1 MDTKKL
7 RQKLLGLAI
16 RGKLVPQDP
25 NDEPASELLS
35 RIHEE
40 KLTMVERGEL
50 KPKDVKNDTVIYFGS
65 DGLPYEKRA
74 DGKGEAKCIEKEI
87 LFDLP
92 EGWSWA
98 RVNAVCPVG
107 TGATPL
113 KANKAYYENGTIP
126 WITSGSATKGVITKP
141 DGYITE
147 RALRETNCVVYPVES
162 LVVAMYGEGKTRG
175 SVATLRIDAATNQ
188 ACAVLRKI
196 EKGCLQSYIK
206 ICYENSYDALR
217 EKAQGGN
224 QPNLNQSVVSNLL
237 IPIPPLAEQRRI
249 VGALGKYLAL
259 VDGIERDQADLDG
272 LLAQLKSKVLDLAV
286 RGELTER
293 DPGDEPASELLARIR
308 EEKLAMVE
316 RGELKPKDV
325 KNDTVIFTGSDGLR
339 YEKPVDGKGEA
350 KCIEGE
356 IPFEIPEGWS
366 WARLGQLIATCGGKT
381 PSKANEAFW
390 EGGGVPWITSKDMKA
405 TELFGSQ
412 IELTESGA
420 AETNMVP
427 AGSVLMVV
435 RSGILRRLLPVA
447 INRVETTINQ
457 DLKAMTPYDLR
468 LSDWLITCFNALDK
482 RIRDIYH
489 KDGTT
494 VDSIEFDAM
503 LTMLLPVPSLAE
515 QRCIVETIKTAFAL
529 TNL

>member
-7 RQKLLGLAI
+7 RQKLLDLAI

-74 DGKGEAKCIEKEI
+74 DGKGEAKCIDKEI

-92 EGWSWA
+92 EGWSWT

-126 WITSGSATKGVITKP
+126 WITSGSATKGVIIEP

-147 RALRETNCVVYPVES
+147 LALRETNCVVYPVES

-237 IPIPPLAEQRRI
+237 IPVPPLAEQRRI
-249 VGALGKYLAL
+249 VDALGKYLAL
-259 VDGIERDQADLDG
+259 VDGIERDRAELDV

-286 RGELTER
+286 RSELTER
-293 DPGDEPASELLARIR
+293 DQKDEPASELLARIR
-308 EEKLAMVE
+308 EEKLAMVG
-316 RGELKPKDV
+316 RGELKSKDV

-339 YEKPVDGKGEA
+339 YEKPADGKGGA
-350 KCIEGE
+350 KCIEKE
-356 IPFEIPEGWS
+356 IPFEVPEGWS
-366 WARLGQLIATCGGKT
+366 WSRMERLIQLT
-381 PSKANEAFW
+381 
-390 EGGGVPWITSKDMKA
+390 
-405 TELFGSQ
+405 
-412 IELTESGA
+412 
-420 AETNMVP
+420 
-427 AGSVLMVV
+427 
-435 RSGILRRLLPVA
+435 SGIDLAKADYNSEHNGIPYITGASNFENGSLIENRWTDKPKRISHRGDLLFTCKGTVGKMA
-447 INRVETTINQ
+447 INKFASAHIARQVMAINPYRGVDKLYLQQVLAWHVETIRRKAKGFIPGIERGVL
-457 DLKAMTPYDLR
+457 LKAL
-468 LSDWLITCFNALDK
+468 
-482 RIRDIYH
+482 
-489 KDGTT
+489 
-494 VDSIEFDAM
+494 V
-503 LTMLLPVPSLAE
+503 PVPPLAE
-515 QRCIVETIKTAFAL
+515 QRRIVRAIEAVTSATSL
-529 TNL
+529 

>member
-1 MDTKKL
+1 METKKL
-7 RQKLLGLAI
+7 RQKLLDLAI
-16 RGKLVPQDP
+16 RGKLAPQDS

-35 RIHEE
+35 RIHAE
-40 KLTMVERGEL
+40 KLAMVERGEL

-74 DGKGEAKCIEKEI
+74 DGKSEAKRIEKEVP
-87 LFDLP
+87 FDLP
-92 EGWSWA
+92 KGWSWA

-126 WITSGSATKGVITKP
+126 WITSGSATKAAITEP

-147 RALRETNCVVYPVES
+147 LALRETNCTVYPAGS

-196 EKGCLQSYIK
+196 EKGCLQDYVK

-224 QPNLNQSVVSNLL
+224 QPNLNQTVVSGLL
-237 IPIPPLAEQRRI
+237 IPVPPLAEQRRI
-249 VGALGKYLAL
+249 VDALDKYLAL
-259 VDGIERDQADLDG
+259 VDAIERDRTDLEG
-272 LLAQLKSKVLDLAV
+272 LLARLKSKVLDLAV

-293 DPGDEPASELLARIR
+293 DPGGEPASELLAGVR

-325 KNDTVIFTGSDGLR
+325 KSDTVIFTGSDGLR
-339 YEKPVDGKGEA
+339 YEKPADGKGEPR
-350 KCIEGE
+350 CIEDE
-356 IPFEIPEGWS
+356 IPFELPEGWA
-366 WARLGQLIATCGGKT
+366 WARLGQIVATCGGKT
-381 PSKANEAFW
+381 PSKANKEFW

-405 TELFGSQ
+405 AELYGSQ
-412 IELTESGA
+412 IELAPLGA
-420 AETNMVP
+420 AETGTVP

-457 DLKAMTPYDLR
+457 DLKAMTPFHGGF
-468 LSDWLITCFNALDK
+468 SKWLLTCFSAWDK
-482 RIRDIYH
+482 RIRNTYH

-494 VDSIEFDAM
+494 VDSIEFDSM
-503 LTMLLPVPSLAE
+503 LTMLLPVPPLAE
-515 QRCIVETIKTAFAL
+515 QRRIVERIEELFNHL
-529 TNL
+529 D

>member
-7 RQKLLGLAI
+7 RQKLLDLAI
-16 RGKLVPQDP
+16 HGKLVPQDP
-25 NDEPASELLS
+25 NDEPASELLA

-40 KLTMVERGEL
+40 KLAMVERGEL

-74 DGKGEAKCIEKEI
+74 DGKGKAKRIEGEI
-87 LFDLP
+87 PFEIP

-147 RALRETNCVVYPVES
+147 LALRETNCVVYPVES

-249 VGALGKYLAL
+249 VEALDKYLAL
-259 VDGIERDQADLDG
+259 VDGIERDRADLDG

-286 RGELTER
+286 RGELVEH
-293 DPGDEPASELLARIR
+293 DPGDEPAIELLSRVR
-308 EEKLAMVE
+308 GEKLAMVG
-316 RGELKPKDV
+316 RGELKPKDI
-325 KNDTVIFTGSDGLR
+325 KGDTVIFAGSDGLR
-339 YEKPVDGKGEA
+339 YEKPADGKGEA
-350 KCIEGE
+350 KRIEGE

-366 WARLGQLIATCGGKT
+366 WARLKTLCLPQEKRLPSGERFNYIDIGSIDNSKNTICANEINTVDAPSRASRCVHDGSVVFSMVRPYLRNIAQVPASMKNSVASTGFYIATRA
-381 PSKANEAFW
+381 SDDLDDHF
-390 EGGGVPWITSKDMKA
+390 M
-405 TELFGSQ
+405 FQ
-412 IELTESGA
+412 
-420 AETNMVP
+420 
-427 AGSVLMVV
+427 LM
-435 RSGILRRLLPVA
+435 
-447 INRVETTINQ
+447 
-457 DLKAMTPYDLR
+457 
-468 LSDWLITCFNALDK
+468 LSDYAVNSINAHMKGDNSPSVRK
-482 RIRDIYH
+482 EDM
-489 KDGTT
+489 
-494 VDSIEFDAM
+494 DA
-503 LTMLLPVPSLAE
+503 LLLPVPPLAE
-515 QRCIVETIKTAFAL
+515 QRRIVKRIEEAFDL
-529 TNL
+529 LD

>member
-7 RQKLLGLAI
+7 RQKLLDLAI
-16 RGKLVPQDP
+16 HGKLVPQDP

-35 RIHEE
+35 RIHAE
-40 KLTMVERGEL
+40 KLAMVERGEL

-74 DGKGEAKCIEKEI
+74 DDESETKCIEEEVP
-87 LFDLP
+87 FDLP
-92 EGWSWA
+92 KGWSWA
-98 RVNAVCPVG
+98 RFGSYLLNKDSERIPVSVADRKELKKIYDYYGASGVIDKVENYLFDKPLLLIGEDGANLVARSTPIAFIARGKYWVNNHAHVLDAG
-107 TGATPL
+107 TELQLRYVESYINSINLERYLT
-113 KANKAYYENGTIP
+113 
-126 WITSGSATKGVITKP
+126 GSAQPKLNQDRMNTIL
-141 DGYITE
+141 I
-147 RALRETNCVVYPVES
+147 PVPPLPEQRCI
-162 LVVAMYGEGKTRG
+162 V
-175 SVATLRIDAATNQ
+175 
-188 ACAVLRKI
+188 
-196 EKGCLQSYIK
+196 
-206 ICYENSYDALR
+206 DALD
-217 EKAQGGN
+217 
-224 QPNLNQSVVSNLL
+224 
-237 IPIPPLAEQRRI
+237 
-249 VGALGKYLAL
+249 KYLAL
-259 VDGIERDQADLDG
+259 VDEIERDRAGLDG

-325 KNDTVIFTGSDGLR
+325 KGDTVIFTGSDGLR
-339 YEKPVDGKGEA
+339 YEKRADGKDEA

-356 IPFEIPEGWS
+356 IPFEIPKGWS
-366 WARLGQLIATCGGKT
+366 WARLGQIVATCGGKT
-381 PSKANEAFW
+381 PSKANKVFW

-405 TELFGSQ
+405 PELFSSQ

-447 INRVETTINQ
+447 INRVKTTINQ

-468 LSDWLITCFNALDK
+468 LSDWLITCFNAWDK

-503 LTMLLPVPSLAE
+503 LTMLLPVPPLTE
-515 QRCIVETIKTAFAL
+515 QRRIVEAIKTTFNL

>member
-1 MDTKKL
+1 METKKL
-7 RQKLLGLAI
+7 RQKLLDLAI
-16 RGKLVPQDP
+16 RGKLAPQDS

-35 RIHEE
+35 RIHAE
-40 KLTMVERGEL
+40 KLAMVERGEL

-74 DGKGEAKCIEKEI
+74 DGKGEAKRIEKEVP
-87 LFDLP
+87 FDLP
-92 EGWSWA
+92 KGWSWA

-126 WITSGSATKGVITKP
+126 WITSGSATKAAITEP

-147 RALRETNCVVYPVES
+147 LALRETNCTVYPAGS

-196 EKGCLQSYIK
+196 EKGCLQDYVK

-224 QPNLNQSVVSNLL
+224 QPNLNQTVVSGLL
-237 IPIPPLAEQRRI
+237 IPVPPLAEQRRI
-249 VGALGKYLAL
+249 VDALDKYLAL
-259 VDGIERDQADLDG
+259 VDAIERDRTDLEG
-272 LLAQLKSKVLDLAV
+272 LLARLKSKVLDLAV

-293 DPGDEPASELLARIR
+293 DPGGEPASELLAGVR

-325 KNDTVIFTGSDGLR
+325 KSDTVIFTGSDGLR
-339 YEKPVDGKGEA
+339 YEKPADGKGEPR
-350 KCIEGE
+350 CIEDE
-356 IPFEIPEGWS
+356 IPFELPEGWA
-366 WARLGQLIATCGGKT
+366 WARLGQIVATCGGKT
-381 PSKANEAFW
+381 PSKANKEFW

-405 TELFGSQ
+405 AELYGSQ
-412 IELTESGA
+412 IELAPLGA
-420 AETNMVP
+420 AETGTVP

-457 DLKAMTPYDLR
+457 DLKAMTPFHGGF
-468 LSDWLITCFNALDK
+468 SKWLLTCFSAWDK
-482 RIRDIYH
+482 RIRNTYH

-494 VDSIEFDAM
+494 VDSIEFDSM
-503 LTMLLPVPSLAE
+503 LTMLLPVPPLAE
-515 QRCIVETIKTAFAL
+515 QRRIVERIEELFNHL
-529 TNL
+529 D

>member
-7 RQKLLGLAI
+7 RQKLLDLAI
-16 RGKLVPQDP
+16 RGKLVPQDL

-40 KLTMVERGEL
+40 KLAMVERGEL
-50 KPKDVKNDTVIYFGS
+50 KSKDVKNDTVIYFGS

-74 DGKGEAKCIEKEI
+74 DGKGEAKCIEGEI
-87 LFDLP
+87 PFELP
-92 EGWSWA
+92 EGWSWS

-126 WITSGSATKGVITKP
+126 WITSGSATRGVITEP

-147 RALRETNCVVYPVES
+147 LALCETNCAVYPAGS

-196 EKGCLQSYIK
+196 EKGCLQSYVK

-224 QPNLNQSVVSNLL
+224 QPNLNQTVVSSLL
-237 IPIPPLAEQRRI
+237 IPVPPLAEQRRI
-249 VGALGKYLAL
+249 VGALDKYLTL
-259 VDGIERDQADLDG
+259 VDGIERDRAELDG

-286 RGELTER
+286 RGELVEH
-293 DPGDEPASELLARIR
+293 DPGDEPTRELLARIHA
-308 EEKLAMVE
+308 EKLAMVA

-325 KNDTVIFTGSDGLR
+325 KSDTVIFTGSDGLR
-339 YEKPVDGKGEA
+339 YEKPADGNGEA

-366 WARLGQLIATCGGKT
+366 WARLKT
-381 PSKANEAFW
+381 LCLPQEKRLPSGERFNYIDIGSIDNSKNIIRANEIDTIDAPSRASRC
-390 EGGGVPWITSKDMKA
+390 VYD
-405 TELFGSQ
+405 GSVVFSMVRPYLRNIAQ
-412 IELTESGA
+412 
-420 AETNMVP
+420 VP
-427 AGSVLMVV
+427 ASMKNSVASTGFYIASRASDDLDDHFLFQLM
-435 RSGILRRLLPVA
+435 
-447 INRVETTINQ
+447 
-457 DLKAMTPYDLR
+457 
-468 LSDWLITCFNALDK
+468 LSDYAVGSINTHMKGDNSPSVRKEDMDAL
-482 RIRDIYH
+482 
-489 KDGTT
+489 
-494 VDSIEFDAM
+494 
-503 LTMLLPVPSLAE
+503 LLPVPPLAE
-515 QRCIVETIKTAFAL
+515 QRRIVNRIEEAFDL
-529 TNL
+529 LN

>member
-7 RQKLLGLAI
+7 RQKLLDLAI
-16 RGKLVPQDP
+16 HGKLVPQDP
-25 NDEPASELLS
+25 NDEPASELLA
-35 RIHEE
+35 RVREE
-40 KLTMVERGEL
+40 KLAMVGRGEL

-74 DGKGEAKCIEKEI
+74 DGKGKAKRIESEI
-87 LFDLP
+87 PFEIP

-147 RALRETNCVVYPVES
+147 LALRETNCVVYPVES

-249 VGALGKYLAL
+249 VDALDKYLAL
-259 VDGIERDQADLDG
+259 VDGIER
-272 LLAQLKSKVLDLAV
+272 
-286 RGELTER
+286 
-293 DPGDEPASELLARIR
+293 
-308 EEKLAMVE
+308 
-316 RGELKPKDV
+316 
-325 KNDTVIFTGSDGLR
+325 
-339 YEKPVDGKGEA
+339 
-350 KCIEGE
+350 
-356 IPFEIPEGWS
+356 
-366 WARLGQLIATCGGKT
+366 
-381 PSKANEAFW
+381 
-390 EGGGVPWITSKDMKA
+390 
-405 TELFGSQ
+405 
-412 IELTESGA
+412 
-420 AETNMVP
+420 
-427 AGSVLMVV
+427 
-435 RSGILRRLLPVA
+435 
-447 INRVETTINQ
+447 
-457 DLKAMTPYDLR
+457 
-468 LSDWLITCFNALDK
+468 
-482 RIRDIYH
+482 
-489 KDGTT
+489 
-494 VDSIEFDAM
+494 
-503 LTMLLPVPSLAE
+503 
-515 QRCIVETIKTAFAL
+515 
-529 TNL
+529 

>member
-1 MDTKKL
+1 MDIKKL
-7 RQKLLGLAI
+7 RQKLLDLAI
-16 RGKLVPQDP
+16 HGKLVPQDP
-25 NDEPASELLS
+25 NDEPASDLLS
-35 RIHEE
+35 RIREE
-40 KLTMVERGEL
+40 KLAMVGRGEL

-65 DGLPYEKRA
+65 DGLPYEKPA

-98 RVNAVCPVG
+98 RVNTVCPVG

-113 KANKAYYENGTIP
+113 KANKSYYEKGTIP
-126 WITSGSATKGVITKP
+126 WITSGSATKGVITEP

-147 RALRETNCVVYPVES
+147 LALRETNCVVYPVES

-249 VGALGKYLAL
+249 VDALGKYLAL
-259 VDGIERDQADLDG
+259 VDGIERDRADLDD
-272 LLAQLKSKVLDLAV
+272 LIAQLKSKVLDLAV
-286 RGELTER
+286 RGELVEH
-293 DPGDEPASELLARIR
+293 DPGDEPASDLLARIR
-308 EEKLAMVE
+308 EEKLAMVG

-325 KNDTVIFTGSDGLR
+325 KGDTVIFAGSDGLR
-339 YEKPVDGKGEA
+339 YEKPADGKGEA
-350 KCIEGE
+350 KCIEVE

-366 WARLGQLIATCGGKT
+366 WARLGQLVATCGGKT

-503 LTMLLPVPSLAE
+503 LTMLLPVPPLAE

>member
-1 MDTKKL
+1 M
-7 RQKLLGLAI
+7 
-16 RGKLVPQDP
+16 PF
-25 NDEPASELLS
+25 E
-35 RIHEE
+35 
-40 KLTMVERGEL
+40 
-50 KPKDVKNDTVIYFGS
+50 
-65 DGLPYEKRA
+65 
-74 DGKGEAKCIEKEI
+74 
-87 LFDLP
+87 LP
-92 EGWSWA
+92 EGWYWERFGSYL
-98 RVNAVCPVG
+98 VNRDS
-107 TGATPL
+107 
-113 KANKAYYENGTIP
+113 ERIP
-126 WITSGSATKGVITKP
+126 
-141 DGYITE
+141 
-147 RALRETNCVVYPVES
+147 
-162 LVVAMYGEGKTRG
+162 M
-175 SVATLRIDAATNQ
+175 SVATRKKLEKTYDYYGASGVIDKVDDYLFDKPLLLIGEDGANLVARSTPIAFIARGKYWVNNHAHVLDSNTETQLRY
-188 ACAVLRKI
+188 V
-196 EKGCLQSYIK
+196 ESYI
-206 ICYENSYDALR
+206 NSINLEPYLTGT
-217 EKAQGGN
+217 AQ
-224 QPNLNQSVVSNLL
+224 PKLNQDRMNTILL
-237 IPIPPLAEQRRI
+237 AVPPLAEQRRI
-249 VGALGKYLAL
+249 VDVLGKYLAL
-259 VDGIERDQADLDG
+259 VDGIERDRAELDV

-293 DPGDEPASELLARIR
+293 DQKDEPASELLARIR
-308 EEKLAMVE
+308 EDKLAMVA

-325 KNDTVIFTGSDGLR
+325 KNDTVVFTGSDGLR
-339 YEKPVDGKGEA
+339 YEKPADGKGEA

-503 LTMLLPVPSLAE
+503 LTMLLPVPPLAE